1 MSWMFLLQSLLLPLP
16 ITDPLLLTLDFRSSD
31 VCFMP
36 TSSWSACACPS
47 SGPRQTSPSLN
58 GQWFW
63 PCLIQ
68 YYQVF
73 PVFCTPC
80 MGFYEAAS
88 SAVWV
93 KRKQVSVFSS
103 VWSSHC
109 SPLLTRVL
117 QESCSCCCVS
127 LPSCI
132 AGSTSLPSCCN
143 SPTGCFIRCVVWPST
158 HCHSSLVATYWS
170 PLMDICYYQIQL
182 LQSLLTWCLFS
193 GTSDKL
199 FCLHAYS

>member
-1 MSWMFLLQSLLLPLP
+1 MAHRLTKHELNVFFIELIAKLPFSP
-16 ITDPLLLTLDFRSSD
+16 ITDPLLLTLDFRSLA

-47 SGPRQTSPSLN
+47 SDPRQTSRSLN

-88 SAVWV
+88 SAV
-93 KRKQVSVFSS
+93 
-103 VWSSHC
+103 
-109 SPLLTRVL
+109 
-117 QESCSCCCVS
+117 
-127 LPSCI
+127 
-132 AGSTSLPSCCN
+132 
-143 SPTGCFIRCVVWPST
+143 
-158 HCHSSLVATYWS
+158 
-170 PLMDICYYQIQL
+170 
-182 LQSLLTWCLFS
+182 
-193 GTSDKL
+193 
-199 FCLHAYS
+199 